1 MVSYHSLMHSDLEP
15 LREAVQKWRNVPR
28 NYREVR
34 TEFSRQVER
43 GLWVSDMEGEAADA
57 AFQKMRKV
65 DTQLTE
71 VIGEAD
77 DTWVFLDSAYHSL
90 KKWRD
95 KLKARV
101 KMVDEDKHL
110 EIDHR
115 GTVHYKPKNLKSLDA
130 DEVGIQAKN
139 YRDAVETH
147 NRLINEALEG
157 ATAADTTLHWAL
169 SNDHNGRAKGFDSD
183 GVTSMS
189 EANRERQQARK
200 DADALVR
207 LASSYENGER
217 PSAETVRKMADKLAQ
232 REGDPYF
239 AERFATRLN
248 AKGTLEFWERVA
260 GTSKP
265 GKERFEA
272 TKDFQKSLSMTLAT
286 ASHSDSRAMKKW
298 KEDALRLGPERFANT
313 HRGIGPGDSPTRAGN
328 PQSNYGFQLMS
339 SLMRSGEWDKDF
351 LVDYG
356 KGDKEKDLKGLID
369 FERSHDGEPQELWA
383 GERPDEYDAFL
394 NYGKGSDEGMDPM
407 AGYMEAL
414 GHNPEAAQE
423 VFHSNEKDYD
433 GSYKPSSDLDYLL
446 RKREWPTGGPGLDN
460 DRAYG
465 YDEMGHALEAATL
478 GRPWDA
484 PEEGLNRS
492 ADSANVMSQVVGT
505 VSDHPGVV
513 DDKPGIGN
521 SMAKMGAGYIDD
533 LSWASSNFGNVDGDQ
548 ALRDAAFGH
557 VGPGHIDVS
566 DGDARAFLRETGSKP
581 GGYEILSSAQ
591 DQYVVSAMK
600 AHPEANEEL
609 RTILEAGATNQ
620 GVLDQARA
628 SEIQS
633 GVDGKSTDLRAELTQ
648 AAAWKKYAVNQGLGL
663 GTGLVELPLG
673 GDGVKAGT
681 SFGVPLVS
689 GAASGAL
696 ETHVNNQI
704 DQQVLA
710 QWKEESQQ
718 YSRDGIKDKDEFLGM
733 SQKRVANWLETYD
746 ASHDVD
752 RDWYRDTRRWVRESY
767 TSGDTLGDQS
777 DGD

>member
-1 MVSYHSLMHSDLEP
+1 MVSYHSLMHADLGP
-15 LREAVQKWRNVPR
+15 LREAVLKWRKVPG

-34 TEFSRQVER
+34 TEFSQKVER
-43 GLWVSDMEGEAADA
+43 GLWVSDMEGKAADA

-71 VIGEAD
+71 VIGEAE
-77 DTWVFLDSAYHSL
+77 DTWEFLDSAHTSL
-90 KKWRD
+90 KKWQD

-101 KMVDEDKHL
+101 KMVGEDKHL
-110 EIDHR
+110 EIDST
-115 GTVHYKPKNLKSLDA
+115 GTVKYRPKNLDSLEPE
-130 DEVGIQAKN
+130 EVGAQAKN
-139 YRDAVETH
+139 YRDAVQAH
-147 NRLINEALEG
+147 NEYIAGVLEN

-183 GVTSMS
+183 GVTSMT
-189 EANRERQQARK
+189 EANREREQARK
-200 DADALVR
+200 DADELVR
-207 LASSYENGER
+207 LASSYERGEQ

-248 AKGTLEFWERVA
+248 ARGTLEFWERVA
-260 GTSKP
+260 GSSKP

-272 TKDFQKSLSMTLAT
+272 TSDFQKSLSTTLAT
-286 ASHSDSRAMKKW
+286 ASHSDSRAMKRW

-313 HRGIGPGDSPTRAGN
+313 HRGIGPGDSATRTGN
-328 PQSNYGFQLMS
+328 PRSNYGFQLMS

-356 KGDKEKDLKGLID
+356 KGDKEKGLQGLIG
-369 FERSHDGEPQELWA
+369 FERSHGDDPQDLWQ

-423 VFHSNEKDYD
+423 VFRSGEKDYD
-433 GSYKPSSDLDYLL
+433 GSYKPSRDLDYLL
-446 RKREWPTGGPGLDN
+446 RTRDWPTGGPGLEN
-460 DRAYG
+460 ERAYG

-478 GRPWDA
+478 GRAWDA

-492 ADSANVMSQVVGT
+492 ADSAIVMSQVVGT
-505 VSDHPGVV
+505 VADHPGAV
-513 DDKPGIGN
+513 DDKPGLGN

-533 LSWASSNFGNVDGDQ
+533 LSWGSSDFGHSGGDQ

-557 VGPGHIDVS
+557 KGPGHINVTDS
-566 DGDARAFLRETGSKP
+566 DALAFLRETGSKP

-600 AHPEANEEL
+600 AHPEANDEL
-609 RTILEAGATNQ
+609 RMILETGAKNQ

-633 GVDGKSTDLRAELTQ
+633 GVDAKSTDLRADLTE
-648 AAAWKKYAVNQGLGL
+648 AANWKKYGVSQGLGL
-663 GTGLVELPLG
+663 GTSLIELPLG
-673 GDGVKAGT
+673 GEGVKAAT
-681 SFGVPLVS
+681 SFGVPLVT

-696 ETHVNNQI
+696 ETHIGNEI
-704 DQQVLA
+704 DRQLLE
-710 QWKEESQQ
+710 QWKEEGQQ
-718 YSRDGIKDKDEFLGM
+718 YTRDGISTKGEFLNM
-733 SQKRVANWLETYD
+733 SQERTARWLETYD
-746 ASHDVD
+746 ATHDVD
-752 RDWYRDTRRWVRESY
+752 RDWYRGTKRWVELRY